1 MSFVDVTEHR
11 RFAPEKMQ
19 KLNLF
24 ESAHM
29 FCDVYCLEPGQAQKP
44 HDHPDA
50 TKFYYVLEGSGEIRI
65 GDQTHTVSPGQLAF
79 AMPGEIHGVTNTSTN
94 RLVLLVAMSPN
105 PNPNPNANPNIKA

>member
-24 ESAHM
+24 ESDHM

-44 HDHPDA
+44 HDHPGA
-50 TKFYYVLEGSGEIRI
+50 TKFYYVLEGSGEIRV
-65 GDQTHTVSPGQLAF
+65 GDKTQTVRPGQLAF
-79 AMPGEIHGVTNTSTN
+79 AMPGEIHGVTNTSTS
-94 RLVLLVAMSPN
+94 RLVLLVAMSPH
-105 PNPNPNANPNIKA
+105 PNANPNIKA